1 MGYNEGDWAM
11 PKNNGDRMSPNS
23 SSNDE
28 ARALSEPTRSNY
40 SADASAGL
48 GSSRKPAIIA
58 AIVVIVILAVFVVV
72 AWFLF
77 NHPVAT
83 AVLRDIFIILLGI
96 ETMIIGLLA
105 IAAIV
110 AIIYVA
116 LKAYDLVRFI
126 QNELGPMLN
135 RADDAMR
142 TVQSRAVFVS
152 DTAVK
157 PIVEIM
163 AQMAAIR
170 QTIKSFVR
178 PRE

>member
-1 MGYNEGDWAM
+1 VGGNEGDWAM
-11 PKNNGDRMSPNS
+11 PNNNGDRVSPKS

-28 ARALSEPTRSNY
+28 ARALSEPTQSNH

-48 GSSRKPAIIA
+48 SSSRKPAVIA
-58 AIVVIVILAVFVVV
+58 AIVAIVILVVFIVV
-72 AWFLF
+72 AVFLF
-77 NHPVAT
+77 NHPSAT

-110 AIIYVA
+110 AIIYLA
-116 LKAYDLVRFI
+116 LKVYDLVQFV

-135 RADDAMR
+135 RADDTMR

-157 PIVEIM
+157 PVVEIM
-163 AQMAAIR
+163 AQVAAIR

-178 PRE
+178 PQE